1 MILIKSMEGGGG
13 MVTNF
18 FINGIRI
25 RPEGDHWR
33 LEKDGYMM
41 RCDTGE
47 LNAAIPEFLEW
58 IGERSL
64 SAVS

>member
-1 MILIKSMEGGGG
+1 